1 MQRSLDVLIHGL
13 GFRPVVAMLGPWVNC
28 PNKAALT
35 GPSATF
41 ILKIAK
47 LDGTSDHE
55 IVD

>member
-1 MQRSLDVLIHGL
+1 MV
-13 GFRPVVAMLGPWVNC
+13 GPWVNC
-28 PNKAALT
+28 PTKAALT
-35 GPSATF
+35 RPSATF